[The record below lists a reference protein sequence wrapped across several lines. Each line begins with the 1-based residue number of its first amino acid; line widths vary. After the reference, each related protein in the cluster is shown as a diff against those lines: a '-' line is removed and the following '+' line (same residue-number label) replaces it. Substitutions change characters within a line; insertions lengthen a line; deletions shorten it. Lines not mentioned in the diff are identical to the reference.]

1 MNSKIKKGLSSLVL
15 ISFLIPI
22 NIARAEEPSK
32 PKVVITYTGS
42 TTDKIDADE
51 LVSATICLQNV
62 TNMTD
67 FSISYKY
74 SNKAFDIVTM
84 NSNSQITNLADDE
97 SFKDTTS
104 VLSFGDMQKI
114 NYSVKFKPESPYS
127 GTCKIARFVLQTKA
141 SQVLEF
147 DDTDFAVESFVCDG
161 KDVDYDL
168 VIVNTTTNSIV
179 SDSSEKPTTESP
191 SGTSTEN
198 PSGTSTDSPIIDEP
212 LATDTVTTESPSVAT
227 ESPKPITIINNTL
240 LTNDNVVNTGTVTPS
255 VNESTIT
262 PVDDGK
268 GDLGKGPLDG
278 WTPVK
283 TSDSLYTD
291 VLVKFS
297 ITILL
302 TTCAIIFSFPAVSSM
317 RRFKGRRV
325 SNE

>member
-1 MNSKIKKGLSSLVL
+1 MNSKIKKGLSSLIL

-42 TTDKIDADE
+42 ITDKVDANE

-62 TNMTD
+62 KNMTD

-74 SNKAFDIVTM
+74 SDKAFDIVTM

-114 NYSVKFKPESPYS
+114 NYSVKFKPESSYS
-127 GTCKIARFVLQTKA
+127 GTCKLARFVLQTKA

-147 DDTDFAVESFVCDG
+147 DDTDFAIESFVCDG
-161 KDVDYDL
+161 KDADYDL

-179 SDSSEKPTTESP
+179 SQSPATESP
-191 SGTSTEN
+191 SETS
-198 PSGTSTDSPIIDEP
+198 
-212 LATDTVTTESPSVAT
+212 TESPSETST
-227 ESPKPITIINNTL
+227 ESPIAKEPSLTKDKTTETPSVSTGSPKPITIINNTL
-240 LTNDNVVNTGTVTPS
+240 LTNDNVVNTGTVSPSTNEPTMTP
-255 VNESTIT
+255 I
-262 PVDDGK
+262 DDGK

-297 ITILL
+297 ITVLL
-302 TTCAIIFSFPAVSSM
+302 TTCATIFAFPAVSSM